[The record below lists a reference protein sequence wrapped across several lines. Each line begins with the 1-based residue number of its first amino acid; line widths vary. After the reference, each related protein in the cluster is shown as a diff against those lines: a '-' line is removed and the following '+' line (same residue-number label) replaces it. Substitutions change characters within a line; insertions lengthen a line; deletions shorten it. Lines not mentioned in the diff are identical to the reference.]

1 MIPKYRGRSISDEN
15 KGQWVYGNLIV
26 DGNYAYIVNGVIEC
40 NDQYITIAEW
50 CPVEPK
56 TVGASTGLFDRNGVE
71 IFEGD
76 VVRWGMLPNSFEIH
90 HRYAVVERNP
100 DIQFRI
106 LYYIDSRTGEKRMG
120 DNYVF
125 NFGSFI
131 YRNTE
136 DCLEIIS
143 NIHEHPHLLETK
155 EDNQ

>member
-1 MIPKYRGRSISDEN
+1 MIPKFRAFWKSEKKMITDISWMRFDKEDLIGRID
-15 KGQWVYGNLIV
+15 GQTILPIGFSK
-26 DGNYAYIVNGVIEC
+26 VILM
-40 NDQYITIAEW
+40 Q
-50 CPVEPK
+50 
-56 TVGASTGLFDRNGVE
+56 STGLFDKNGVE
-71 IFEGD
+71 IYEGD

-125 NFGSFI
+125 HFGSFI

-143 NIHEHPHLLETK
+143 NIHENPHLVEVGH
-155 EDNQ
+155 D

>member
-1 MIPKYRGRSISDEN
+1 MIPKFRAWSIDHQTMLDVYSIFWHPDGRIFIKAEA
-15 KGQWVYGNLIV
+15 VV
-26 DGNYAYIVNGVIEC
+26 DGKHIDVQGFIG
-40 NDQYITIAEW
+40 DKLILMQ
-50 CPVEPK
+50 
-56 TVGASTGLFDRNGVE
+56 STGLFDNSKPRKE

-106 LYYIDSRTGEKRMG
+106 FYYIDSRTGEKRMG

-125 NFGSFI
+125 HFGSFI

-136 DCLEIIS
+136 DCLEIIG
-143 NIHEHPHLLETK
+143 NIHEHPHLVEVGH
-155 EDNQ
+155 D